1 MVAMTPLGYDSY
13 SIRAFRWKAIE
24 LIDYAARL
32 GLDTVQISGLD
43 EYESLDE
50 AHLRKVKDH
59 ADRNGI
65 AVDAGIGCICPTT
78 KSYNPRN
85 GKPEEYLLRGARVAR
100 AVGSKSMRCFV
111 GSPAERSGALPM
123 EAHIESTVKVLRAAR
138 VQLQDLGVKAAIEN
152 HGDFTAREM
161 KTLIE
166 QAGSDVAGVCY
177 DTGNPMN
184 VLEDPMLTL
193 EVLAPYIATS
203 HFRDSALFEHPR
215 GCAFQW
221 VALGDGSVGIEKVAA
236 RFAELCPGRTMQL
249 EIITGRPP
257 TVLPYLED
265 EFWKAFPN
273 LPAEDFARFV
283 KLVKSG
289 RPYYGPMVIGG
300 AGRQPEAIE
309 AALKEQQRID
319 LERSLEYARSRM
331 GAGVRK
337 RA

>member
-1 MVAMTPLGYDSY
+1 MTPLGYDSY

-43 EYESLDE
+43 EYESLEE
-50 AHLRKVKDH
+50 AHLRKVREH
-59 ADRNGI
+59 AERSGI

-78 KSYNPRN
+78 KSYNSRN

-100 AVGSKSMRCFV
+100 IMGSKSMRCFA
-111 GSPAERSGALPM
+111 GSPAERRGNLPM
-123 EAHIESTVKVLRAAR
+123 EAHIESTVKVVRAVR
-138 VQLQDLGVKAAIEN
+138 SQLQDLGVKAAIEN

-166 QAGSDVAGVCY
+166 QAGSDVTGVCY

-221 VALGDGSVGIEKVAA
+221 VALGDGSAGIEKVAA
-236 RFAELCPGRTMQL
+236 RFAELCPGKAMQL
-249 EIITGRPP
+249 EIITGRAP
-257 TVLPYLED
+257 TVLPYLEP
-265 EFWKAFPN
+265 EFWKAYPN
-273 LPAEDFARFV
+273 LPAGDFARFV
-283 KLVKSG
+283 KLVNNG
-289 RPYYGPMVIGG
+289 RPYFGPMVIGG
-300 AGRQPEAIE
+300 EGKQPEAIE
-309 AALKEQQRID
+309 AALKEQQRVD
-319 LERSLEYARSRM
+319 LERSLEYAKSKLGV
-331 GAGVRK
+331 GARK
-337 RA
+337 RG